1 MDQGTAWEI
10 GYGIAKG
17 LPVYA
22 WSTDPDD
29 LLQRTRRQGRVGA
42 GGTVDE
48 NGWTIENFGLI
59 ENLMI
64 AVSCVS
70 IHRSEDDAISVL
82 RAGVEQK
89 EPTATVTVPGH
100 NLIVR
105 SSCPGLEQARAE
117 LPEPYRHARRVDV
130 SAHQGAREQAIGDMH
145 AELAIGFE
153 LLFIEELVERALV
166 REVGMEG
173 AITPDQLRLVAG
185 DRELHI
191 EQQADRAIRVEM
203 RENAEWVWL

>member
-29 LLQRTRRQGRVGA
+29 LLKRTRREGRVGA

-70 IHRSEDDAISVL
+70 IHRSEDDAIS
-82 RAGVEQK
+82 A
-89 EPTATVTVPGH
+89 
-100 NLIVR
+100 
-105 SSCPGLEQARAE
+105 CAE
-117 LPEPYRHARRVDV
+117 
-130 SAHQGAREQAIGDMH
+130 
-145 AELAIGFE
+145 
-153 LLFIEELVERALV
+153 ALNKKS
-166 REVGMEG
+166 R
-173 AITPDQLRLVAG
+173 P
-185 DRELHI
+185 
-191 EQQADRAIRVEM
+191 QQ
-203 RENAEWVWL
+203 

>member
-29 LLQRTRRQGRVGA
+29 LLQRTQRQGRVGA

-70 IHRSEDDAISVL
+70 IHRSDDDAIS
-82 RAGVEQK
+82 
-89 EPTATVTVPGH
+89 
-100 NLIVR
+100 
-105 SSCPGLEQARAE
+105 SCAQALNKKR
-117 LPEPYRHARRVDV
+117 PH
-130 SAHQGAREQAIGDMH
+130 G
-145 AELAIGFE
+145 
-153 LLFIEELVERALV
+153 
-166 REVGMEG
+166 
-173 AITPDQLRLVAG
+173 
-185 DRELHI
+185 
-191 EQQADRAIRVEM
+191 
-203 RENAEWVWL
+203 